1 VPSQRTI
8 AGGIQRECV
17 EKYNNA
23 AKLFNAKLSSKIDS
37 LNTNLS
43 DSKMVYLDVYNPLLD
58 LIQKPAK
65 YGKLK
70 YPNFFLNFKFFF
82 ISTCFNI
89 FLIIIIYNIMQVLRL
104 QIKGAVVLG
113 I

>member
-1 VPSQRTI
+1 LSAPPIGCVPSQRTI

-17 EKYNNA
+17 EKYNEA

-37 LNTNLS
+37 LNTNLP

-58 LIQKPAK
+58 LIQNPAK

-70 YPNFFLNFKFFF
+70 LNIPISFLF
-82 ISTCFNI
+82 
-89 FLIIIIYNIMQVLRL
+89 V
-104 QIKGAVVLG
+104 
-113 I
+113 